1 MDLKQLS
8 LSMPMTSITG
18 SIPLPGSK
26 SECNRALIIQALAEE
41 SIVVEPIS
49 AAEDT
54 QILQNLLAQVHAYQ
68 VAGDFSAP
76 LTLDVGAAG
85 TVMRFLTAFLT
96 VQPGSYIVTG
106 SKRMKERPIKILVE
120 ALHSLGAEITYLEN
134 TGFPPI
140 QIGEAKP
147 HKSIV
152 TIKGDISSQYI
163 SALLMIAPLLNE
175 GLTLEIAGELT
186 SRPYVNMTLQMMNL
200 AGINYQA
207 NFTADQ
213 SANIVTPEIDVK
225 TSEKE
230 ITETISATIKIE
242 QQPYKAITLAV
253 EPDWSAASYWFS
265 LVALSKAAEIILPG
279 LQPDSLQGDSAIVN
293 LMKPFGV
300 NASFEEGAL
309 RLSKC
314 AVEFSTD
321 VIDLKECP
329 DLAQTIIV
337 CAAAL
342 GQNLSFTGLETL
354 RIKETDRIA
363 ALQIELAKISVK
375 LFEENGIFTLNASKL
390 NFPSEASFETYH
402 DHRMAMAFAPLALRI
417 GKVNFD
423 NAEVII
429 KSYPS
434 FWKHLEMIGFQL
446 N

>member
-1 MDLKQLS
+1 MDIKQLS
-8 LSMPMTSITG
+8 LSMPLTSVTG

-26 SECNRALIIQALAEE
+26 SECNRALIIQALAKE
-41 SIVVEPIS
+41 SILVEPLS
-49 AAEDT
+49 PAEDT
-54 QILQNLLAQVHAYQ
+54 QILQNLLTQVHTYQ
-68 VAGDFSAP
+68 LVGDFSLP

-96 VQPGSYIVTG
+96 VQTGSYIVTG

-120 ALHSLGAEITYLEN
+120 ALQSLDAEITYLEN

-140 QIGEAKP
+140 QVGESVP
-147 HKSIV
+147 QKSKV
-152 TIKGDISSQYI
+152 TIKGDISSQYV
-163 SALLMIAPLLNE
+163 SALLMIAPLLNQ
-175 GLTLEIAGELT
+175 GLTLNIAGELT
-186 SRPYVNMTLQMMNL
+186 SRPYVYMTLQMMNL
-200 AGINYQA
+200 AGIDYSVDFLEQRI
-207 NFTADQ
+207 ADGK
-213 SANIVTPEIDVK
+213 SHTKNINTVNNETERISVTIQ
-225 TSEKE
+225 
-230 ITETISATIKIE
+230 IE
-242 QQPYKAITLAV
+242 HQPYKATLLAV

-265 LVALSKAAEIILPG
+265 LVALAETAEILLPG
-279 LQPDSLQGDSAIVN
+279 LKADSLQGDSAIV
-293 LMKPFGV
+293 LIMKPFGV
-300 NASFEEGAL
+300 DASFEEGGL

-314 AVEFSTD
+314 AVDFKNK

-329 DLAQTIIV
+329 DLAQTVIV

-375 LFEENGIFTLNASKL
+375 LFEEHGIFTLNTSKL

-417 GKVNFD
+417 GEVNFD

-434 FWKHLEMIGFQL
+434 FWEHLEMIGFQI